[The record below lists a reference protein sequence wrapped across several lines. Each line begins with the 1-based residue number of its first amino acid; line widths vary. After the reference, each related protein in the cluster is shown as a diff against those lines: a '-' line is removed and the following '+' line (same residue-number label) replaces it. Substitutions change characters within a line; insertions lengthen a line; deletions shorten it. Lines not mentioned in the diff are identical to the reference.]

1 MCLPC
6 ANANKTRKK
15 YRKKMFSHSTTH
27 QFLSAITRCDDFEKV
42 VISEPLT
49 IVPYALEGQHPD
61 YNVPTEDLTIQDE
74 AEFTIR
80 LANWLNIVK
89 RKQPKR
95 KYIYYIGGT
104 HHYFILKQALE
115 RARKPFKLI
124 YEIPE
129 GGVKDYST
137 SAKYFKEIVLNVEN
151 LDQLLETIRTDLVSF
166 VEQHTK
172 SQGTSPEKTS
182 VLSCTK
188 KISKKTGRDVWAFFC
203 SIINFSVKVQK
214 FMIPLLDG
222 ISNSIITFYKGDF
235 VAFLN
240 SDIHSKK
247 VLLTNFKWQWV
258 SKDGKTVN
266 QVGWSHHRIL
276 KTYQLVYILQTLKV
290 ITSKNQ
296 SFEANAKKIYQE
308 SKNFVDF
315 VSKFVECF
323 RGEPRIFG
331 TPKLT
336 SQKCF
341 KRYLLFLR
349 WVVGLD
355 PDLHLWTFI
364 PHNDL
369 LPPVDVTVKRVLKRV
384 GVFDREYGCKWADV
398 IRYSDFLK
406 LVSPQNKLWAD
417 LYLSRL
423 GIMGICNSKK
433 INSKCEICPFQKFC
447 TY

>member
-1 MCLPC
+1 MERERNNPVGEDESSELLKGEDIDRFYTIGSY
-6 ANANKTRKK
+6 NNNETIGVVANKKNFRLRVGELNKIK
-15 YRKKMFSHSTTH
+15 
-27 QFLSAITRCDDFEKV
+27 
-42 VISEPLT
+42 
-49 IVPYALEGQHPD
+49 
-61 YNVPTEDLTIQDE
+61 DLIHFKID
-74 AEFTIR
+74 
-80 LANWLNIVK
+80 LASDSNDGRRTNNYL
-89 RKQPKR
+89 
-95 KYIYYIGGT
+95 
-104 HHYFILKQALE
+104 
-115 RARKPFKLI
+115 
-124 YEIPE
+124 
-129 GGVKDYST
+129 
-137 SAKYFKEIVLNVEN
+137 EIVEHLKE
-151 LDQLLETIRTDLVSF
+151 
-166 VEQHTK
+166 
-172 SQGTSPEKTS
+172 
-182 VLSCTK
+182 
-188 KISKKTGRDVWAFFC
+188 
-203 SIINFSVKVQK
+203 
-214 FMIPLLDG
+214 
-222 ISNSIITFYKGDF
+222 DF
-235 VAFLN
+235 IAFLN

-247 VLLTNFKWQWV
+247 VLLQNFKWQWV

-266 QVGWSHHRIL
+266 QTGWSHHRIL

-290 ITSKNQ
+290 IVNQNQ

-308 SKNFVDF
+308 SKNFVEF

-331 TPKLT
+331 APKLT

-341 KRYLLFLR
+341 KRYLLFFR

-398 IRYSDFLK
+398 LRYSDFLK

-433 INSKCEICPFQKFC
+433 IDSKCDICPFQRFC
-447 TY
+447 AY

>member
-1 MCLPC
+1 MSSQDI
-6 ANANKTRKK
+6 KSK
-15 YRKKMFSHSTTH
+15 FS
-27 QFLSAITRCDDFEKV
+27 
-42 VISEPLT
+42 
-49 IVPYALEGQHPD
+49 
-61 YNVPTEDLTIQDE
+61 NV
-74 AEFTIR
+74 
-80 LANWLNIVK
+80 K
-89 RKQPKR
+89 
-95 KYIYYIGGT
+95 
-104 HHYFILKQALE
+104 
-115 RARKPFKLI
+115 
-124 YEIPE
+124 
-129 GGVKDYST
+129 
-137 SAKYFKEIVLNVEN
+137 N

-166 VEQHTK
+166 VDHQTK
-172 SQGTSPEKTS
+172 IQGTNLEKTS

-188 KISKKTGRDVWAFFC
+188 KISKENGQDVWSFFC

-214 FMIPLLDG
+214 FMIPMLNG
-222 ISNSIITFYKGDF
+222 IAKSILTVYKGDF
-235 VAFLN
+235 IEFLN

-247 VLLTNFKWQWV
+247 VLLQNFKWQWI
-258 SKDGKTVN
+258 SKAGKTVN
-266 QVGWSHHRIL
+266 QTGWSHHRIL

-290 ITSKNQ
+290 VANKNQ

-308 SKNFVDF
+308 SKNFVEF

-331 TPKLT
+331 NPKLT

-341 KRYLLFLR
+341 KRYLLFFR

-355 PDLHLWTFI
+355 PDLHIWTFI

-398 IRYSDFLK
+398 LRYSDFLK

-433 INSKCEICPFQKFC
+433 IDSKCDICPFQKYC